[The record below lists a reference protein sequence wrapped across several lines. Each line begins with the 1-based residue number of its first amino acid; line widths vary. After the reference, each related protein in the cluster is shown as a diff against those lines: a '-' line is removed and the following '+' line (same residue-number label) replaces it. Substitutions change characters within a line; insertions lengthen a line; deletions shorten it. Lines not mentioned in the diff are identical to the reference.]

1 MHILVC
7 DDDCRFAQD
16 LTDRIQ
22 QQVRKSLK
30 RVKVDCIT
38 DPAELPN
45 LPLEHYDIAFLDI
58 DMYPFNGIAI
68 ARRLHE
74 IRRDMVLIF
83 VTNYVE
89 YSIEGYEVQAFRY
102 LLKSELDSKLEQ
114 YVSQAITVCR
124 KVRDTIRLYC
134 EGEDVDLKP
143 KQIMYAEVS
152 QKKVILHLTQMNR
165 TTLTANISLSE
176 LEEALE
182 ERGFVRVHKAY
193 LVNMAYIK
201 SLQSN
206 CLYLTDDTRLKVS
219 THNASQIRKT
229 YVQWR
234 GRNRW
239 IVGPTS

>member
-1 MHILVC
+1 M
-7 DDDCRFAQD
+7 R
-16 LTDRIQ
+16 
-22 QQVRKSLK
+22 
-30 RVKVDCIT
+30 
-38 DPAELPN
+38 
-45 LPLEHYDIAFLDI
+45 
-58 DMYPFNGIAI
+58 PFNGIAI
-68 ARRLHE
+68 ARKLHE

-102 LLKSELDSKLEQ
+102 LLKSELDTKLEQ
-114 YVSQAITVCR
+114 YVSQAINVCR